1 MQDAVEV
8 MQFANTGQSCQN
20 LVNINQMSCFDFRD
34 FITVTKNY

>member
-20 LVNINQMSCFDFRD
+20 LVNINL
-34 FITVTKNY
+34 NELL